1 MSRLLSTWAVSRTII
16 NMRHPFPRK
25 KSLLNPQGKTAAAAI
40 ALLDAMEER
49 LDEKAAA
56 RRLREEVGLNWSMIT
71 AVQYLSGKEAI
82 KAVARLPADWS
93 HEGRT
98 RKDVLL
104 AIILAAD
111 AVNNARPDG
120 QALCASYLAKDL
132 KVMDWDALLAQVE
145 ERGAD

>member
-1 MSRLLSTWAVSRTII
+1 M
-16 NMRHPFPRK
+16 
-25 KSLLNPQGKTAAAAI
+25 
-40 ALLDAMEER
+40 ALLDVMEGR

-56 RRLREEVGLNWSMIT
+56 RRLRDEVGLNWSMIT

-82 KAVARLPADWS
+82 RAVARLSADWS
-93 HEGRT
+93 HDGRT

-120 QALCASYLAKDL
+120 QALCARYLATALKEIRREGVRERMEKD
-132 KVMDWDALLAQVE
+132 
-145 ERGAD
+145 